1 MKRLILISHVSTIL
15 LLTGCA
21 SSFPELLGSNLKQNT
36 PQKAIRFK
44 TNQVYF
50 MNSLKENATQQERN
64 AYLDEF
70 ILKSDMQCQNYLNAP
85 LTKPKVDESQNSLY
99 QSMFDTVTNLFGIS
113 LATNAAKA
121 VFSENHEESLEEKKA
136 YVNALTPEIRK
147 GVEIGRSR
155 FANAMKQKKSLDLKA
170 YSVND
175 LQEDILKYD
184 KQCNDAYGLIEI
196 NRALKEMQSSMRRA
210 TLPATQAPTIDPKA
224 IKAKVEEATKEVE
237 EKKIEK
243 KVKKQQVLKT
253 NQVVP
258 KQPTPENAPQH
269 HDNVRYSPRSLQ
281 I

>member
-1 MKRLILISHVSTIL
+1 MKRLILISHVSTTF

-36 PQKAIRFK
+36 PQKAISFK
-44 TNQVYF
+44 TNHAYF
-50 MNSLKENATQQERN
+50 MNSLKEHATQQERN

-85 LTKPKVDESQNSLY
+85 LAKPKVDESQNSLY
-99 QSMFDTVTNLFGIS
+99 QSMFDTVANLFGIS

-121 VFSENHEESLEEKKA
+121 VFSENNGESLEEKKA

-155 FANAMKQKKSLDLKA
+155 FAKAMEQKKRLDIKA

-175 LQEDILKYD
+175 LREDMLKYD
-184 KQCNDAYGLIEI
+184 MQCNDAYGLIEI

-210 TLPATQAPTIDPKA
+210 TLPATQSPTIDPKA
-224 IKAKVEEATKEVE
+224 IKTKVEEATKEVK

-243 KVKKQQVLKT
+243 KVKT
-253 NQVVP
+253 NSVVP
-258 KQPTPENAPQH
+258 KQPTLENAPQH
-269 HDNVRYSPRSLQ
+269 HDNAPHSPHSLQ